1 MLCENCGKKEANV
14 KYTQII
20 NGNKK
25 ELILCERCSKE
36 LGVDDISFNM
46 PISFSSFFSDF
57 FDEFEDSVFLPD
69 INNIKQLKCNNCNT
83 TFEEFMNHGKFGCSN
98 CYSIFEEKINPL
110 LKNIHGSDTHIGRIG
125 KIEKEQFEGIR
136 NNMNKKLDTDG
147 ESKNK
152 AQNEVKIQNIINKK
166 ENKIESLKQ
175 ELNKAIK
182 EERYED
188 AAKIRDEIKRLE

>member
-25 ELILCERCSKE
+25 EVLLCERCSKE
-36 LGVDDISFNM
+36 LGLDNISFNM

-57 FDEFEDSVFLPD
+57 FDEMENTEFLPD

-83 TFEEFMNHGKFGCSN
+83 TFEEFIDNGKFGCSN
-98 CYSIFEEKINPL
+98 CYSTFEEKINPL

-125 KIEKEQFEGIR
+125 KIKQNNSKENDGKSTNGVQNDVKPEG
-136 NNMNKKLDTDG
+136 K
-147 ESKNK
+147 
-152 AQNEVKIQNIINKK
+152 INKE
-166 ENKIESLKQ
+166 ENKIEKLKQ

-188 AAKIRDEIKRLE
+188 AAKIRDEIKRLVS